1 MKIERINS
9 LVVAILILFY
19 IGVIMTLL
27 ISNNSFNSNI
37 LKDIFLTTTS
47 FITLIIAILI
57 YDRFGYR
64 KIIFEK
70 KLDIVLKLLE
80 KIKSTQIIVS
90 YENREERKMSICS
103 VMINQEEVNR
113 LNETLNPKAYVVF
126 SIEELNTYFKEMN
139 LMCSNI
145 YMPKE
150 ISKRLEFISITYLEG
165 VTGNKTYE
173 NENIKLSINKNV
185 GNISSLDGW
194 YKTHEDLSFET
205 FTNNYFTCVNTIE
218 NWINKYSSIRADLN
232 I

>member
-1 MKIERINS
+1 M
-9 LVVAILILFY
+9 
-19 IGVIMTLL
+19 
-27 ISNNSFNSNI
+27 
-37 LKDIFLTTTS
+37 
-47 FITLIIAILI
+47 I